1 MHLNSRALI
10 LLVATLAAG
19 LAANAGTPAAPSGKP
34 GVPASP
40 VRPVASFQEIMLAEV
55 IPSSTVLWNAVSTQS
70 SAEGLVEH
78 KPATDE
84 EWLNLRHQALILI
97 EAGNLLLDKQRL
109 IVARGG
115 QVKDAE
121 QPGILGP
128 AQIRQKMDADPA
140 RLARLI
146 HALQDATAKALDA
159 IEAKK
164 ADALS
169 DSGSDIDEACEAC
182 HKTYWY
188 PDTAQGRKQ

>member
-1 MHLNSRALI
+1 
-10 LLVATLAAG
+10 
-19 LAANAGTPAAPSGKP
+19 
-34 GVPASP
+34 
-40 VRPVASFQEIMLAEV
+40 MLAEV
-55 IPSSTVLWNAVSTQS
+55 IPSSTALWNAVSTQS

-78 KPATDE
+78 KPTTDE
-84 EWLNLRHQALILI
+84 DWLALRHQALVLI
-97 EAGNLLLDKQRL
+97 EAGNLLLDKDRL

-115 QVKDAE
+115 KVKDVE

-128 AQIRQKMDADPA
+128 VQIRQKMDADPA

-146 HALQDATAKALDA
+146 HALQDATGKALDA
-159 IEAKK
+159 IEAKN

-169 DSGSDIDEACEAC
+169 DAGGDIDEACEAC

>member
-1 MHLNSRALI
+1 MQLNSRALI
-10 LLVATLAAG
+10 LLVATLAAS
-19 LAANAGTPAAPSGKP
+19 LAANAGAPAAPSGKP
-34 GVPASP
+34 GVPASA

-55 IPSSTVLWNAVSTQS
+55 IPSSTALWNAVSTQS
-70 SAEGLVEH
+70 SADGLVEH
-78 KPATDE
+78 KPTTDQ
-84 EWLNLRHQALILI
+84 EWLDLRHQALILI
-97 EAGNLLLDKQRL
+97 EAGNLLLDKHRL

-128 AQIRQKMDADPA
+128 VQIRQKMDADPA
-140 RLARLI
+140 TLARLI
-146 HALQDATAKALDA
+146 HALQDATHKALDA
-159 IEAKK
+159 IEAKN

-188 PDTAQGRKQ
+188 PDTAQGRKP

>member
-1 MHLNSRALI
+1 MRANSKALI
-10 LLVATLAAG
+10 LLVAALAAS
-19 LAANAGTPAAPSGKP
+19 LAANAGAPAAPSGKP
-34 GVPASP
+34 GPASA

-55 IPSSTVLWNAVSTQS
+55 IPSSSALWNAVSTQS

-78 KPATDE
+78 KPTTDE
-84 EWLNLRHQALILI
+84 DWLNLRHQALVLI
-97 EAGNLLLDKQRL
+97 EAGNLLLDKNRL

-115 QVKDAE
+115 KVKDVE

-128 AQIRQKMDADPA
+128 VQIRQKMDADPA

-146 HALQDATAKALDA
+146 HALQDATAKALAA
-159 IEAKK
+159 IEAKN

-169 DSGSDIDEACEAC
+169 DAGGDIDEACEAC

-188 PDTAQGRKQ
+188 PDTAQGRKP

>member
-1 MHLNSRALI
+1 MGAHRKVVF
-10 LLVATLAAG
+10 LLVAALAAST
-19 LAANAGTPAAPSGKP
+19 LANAGGPA
-34 GVPASP
+34 PASAKP
-40 VRPVASFQEIMLAEV
+40 RPASAVRPVASFQEIMLAEV
-55 IPSSTVLWNAVSTQS
+55 IPSSTALWNAVSTQS

-78 KPATDE
+78 KPTTDE
-84 EWLNLRHQALILI
+84 DWLTLRHQALVLI
-97 EAGNLLLDKQRL
+97 EAGNLLLDKDRL

-115 QVKDAE
+115 KVKDVE

-128 AQIRQKMDADPA
+128 VQIRQKMDADPA

-146 HALQDATAKALDA
+146 HALQDATGKALDA
-159 IEAKK
+159 IEAKN

-169 DSGSDIDEACEAC
+169 DAGGDIDEACEAC